1 MQMPAPGTKSLSKM
15 IFRIHIIRLS
25 LITALLINLHISV
38 YSQCDF
44 YGSISVSAS
53 GFENGAGYTQ
63 EYVLVDDNSDLILV
77 INSTGTFSSLTNINY
92 RVYAVNYKNSRPAE
106 LDVSSTWANVMANAS
121 GYCFDY
127 IGPYSG
133 SEVTVCDQ
141 ICLGTDISVSTSGH
155 TTGGSF
161 EQKFV
166 VVNVVGSMVVTNTT
180 GTFSGLSA
188 GDYSLYAVNTDD
200 AAIKTEINNL
210 GAWSDVVGCPSGT
223 CLNIIGPK
231 SFNVY
236 ECSVP
241 LPISLLEFKCK
252 LKNDMVELKWLTTNE
267 KNNDL
272 FTIERS
278 KDGNDFIP
286 INYKKGAGTSNST
299 IEYLDTDE
307 NPYSGISYYR
317 LKQTDFNGNS
327 TYSKIETIYRNE
339 NNDVQIRIYPN
350 PANDILNV
358 SFNISNSQLFTYV
371 VADLSGRKVLNGTIN
386 HLDGNTIYKLNLN
399 ELTKGYYLIHIYSE
413 NRRFNFNFIKE

>member
-15 IFRIHIIRLS
+15 RFRIHIIQLF

-44 YGSISVSAS
+44 YGSISVSAT

-92 RVYAVNYKNSRPAE
+92 RVYAVNYKDSRPAE
-106 LDVSSTWANVMANAS
+106 LAVNSTWANVVANAS

-133 SEVTVCDQ
+133 SAVTVCDK

-166 VVNVVGSMVVTNTT
+166 VVNVAGSMVVTNTT

-200 AAIKTEINNL
+200 ATVKTEINNL
-210 GAWSDVVGCPSGT
+210 GAWSDIVGCPSGT

-236 ECSVP
+236 DCSVP

-252 LKNDMVELKWLTTNE
+252 LKNNIVELKWLTANE

-278 KDGNDFIP
+278 KDGIDFIP

-339 NNDVQIRIYPN
+339 NNDVQIRIFPN
-350 PANDILNV
+350 PADEILNI
-358 SFNISNSQLFTYV
+358 SFHTSSSHQYNYV
-371 VADLSGRKVLNGTIN
+371 VYDLSGRNVLNGTIN
-386 HLDGNTIYKLNLN
+386 NVNGNNIYKLNLN
-399 ELTKGYYLIHIYSE
+399 ELISGYYIIQLLSNNNSFYYD
-413 NRRFNFNFIKE
+413 FIKE